1 MLMFRKLLLGL
12 ILGLITVVQVHAQG
26 TGVLQGKVLDE
37 GTNQPVPFALVVA
50 KLNGVQKG
58 FNQANAEGK
67 YRIPA
72 LPGGTYTVEIKAT
85 GYGQSVVNGIS
96 IGADRTTFQDFKLSP
111 GENTTNVVNIGGE
124 RPLVDKGETTT
135 GKAISEA
142 DIKNSSIRNVTD
154 LAATTSGVVQSDDG
168 GGINIRGG
176 REEQTAYFVDGIR
189 MRGSTSIPK
198 KALSGVNVATG
209 GVSAQYGDATSG
221 VISITT
227 QSGASTFSMGGE
239 ILTSQFLDPYGY
251 NLAALNFTGPILKK
265 KSLLPNG
272 DTITRT
278 ILSYFLA
285 AEVEKTKDGSPS
297 ALGVW
302 QLNDDV
308 LKSLQTNPLRP
319 SPTSSGFV
327 QNALFVTA
335 DDMTLVKARP
345 NAGNQRLSLT
355 GKLDFTPTNYITITV
370 GGTYDNQSGMNYN
383 RVNSLFNS
391 ANFSN
396 SNSTTTRVY
405 GRFKQ
410 TFGGKGGT
418 ESTSKVKP
426 SYYQIQVDYTRTTNK
441 TEVEGLGTNPFNYG
455 YHGKFDEQWSRQY
468 DSSGD
473 SSRIRLGKDSAYVI
487 NPINGDTLRYVD
499 INGIQT
505 GFRQDNFTYTG
516 GTIDP
521 TLSAYNNNIFG
532 YLNSNNVWNFQTAG
546 FSILGGYLNGQMPTS
561 VYGIWQPIGLQSNG
575 FGHSETNMFRLTGQ
589 ASVDVGNHHILFG
602 LEFDQ
607 RTDRSWSVNPLNN
620 SIGIWGLA
628 RSLTN
633 RHISELDFNSP
644 HFEMNAIDPT
654 KVDQVWFDRLYNQG
668 NQSTFD
674 ANLRKGLGLAVNN
687 TDYIVL
693 DNLDPSKLKLDYFS
707 ANELLN
713 NGQGYIGYFGYDY
726 LGNKM
731 TKTPGYLDFFTDT
744 VNRPIAPYAP
754 IYTAGYIEDNFTF
767 DDINFKVG
775 VRVDRF
781 DANQPVLKDN
791 YLLYPAKTAGEV
803 DGKLNPTGAHPG
815 TIGSNYVVYVNSETN
830 PTTILGYRDGNR
842 WYNANGAEISNA
854 SGLAQNSVT
863 GRITPYLVTPGVLTK
878 SDGERGLLMKDAFT
892 QYKPQINVMP
902 RIAFTFPISDEA
914 QFFAHYDVLTKRP
927 SNNFRFD
934 PTDYYYLANVGGTIN
949 NPGLKPEKTI
959 DYQLGYKQA
968 FNKNSALTITAYYRE
983 MRNMVQVI
991 PVNFAYPVNYFTYGN
1006 IDFGNVKGFGV
1017 DYEVRPSRKNGK
1029 RSNLRMTASYTLQF
1043 ASGTGSNANS
1053 AGTFVNLGLDA
1064 IRTPFYLSYDARHRL
1079 VATVDYRYGVG
1090 KAYNGPENLKKVL
1103 QGMGINFTA
1112 NYQSGTP
1119 YTRQRL
1125 VTPAAAFGITARTQ
1139 QKGDINS
1146 SRLPGQFRVTMR
1158 IEKQVSIVTNP
1169 ESKKAL
1175 DATISLQ
1182 IFNLLDAQNVLG
1194 AYAYTGSS
1202 TDDGYLTSPLG
1213 NQQLQGVFSQQSFID
1228 LYRASMDNPGFYSL
1242 PRRIRLGI
1250 NFNL

>member
-37 GTNQPVPFALVVA
+37 SNNQPVPFAIVVA

-58 FNQANAEGK
+58 FSQATAEGK

-72 LPGGTYTVEIKAT
+72 LPGGTYVIEVKAT
-85 GYGQSVVNGIS
+85 GYGQLVVNGLS
-96 IGADRTTFQDFKLSP
+96 VGADRTTFQDFKLSP
-111 GENTTNVVNIGGE
+111 GITTTSKVDITAS
-124 RPLVDKGETTT
+124 LVDKGRTTT
-135 GKAISEA
+135 GAEITAEQ
-142 DIKNSSIRNVTD
+142 IKTSAIRNPGD
-154 LAATTSGVVQSDDG
+154 LAALSSGVTQSDDG
-168 GGINIRGG
+168 AGLNIRGG

-189 MRGSTSIPK
+189 MRGTTSLPK
-198 KALSGVNVATG
+198 GALAGVNVATG
-209 GVSAQYGDATSG
+209 GISAQYGDATSG

-227 QSGASTFSMGGE
+227 QSGASKFSMGGE
-239 ILTSQFLDPYGY
+239 ILTSQYLDPYGY
-251 NLAALNFTGPILKK
+251 NLAALNFSGPILKK
-265 KSLLPNG
+265 SFTNAAG
-272 DTITRT
+272 QQESRT

-285 AEVEKTKDGSPS
+285 VEAEKTKDGSPS

-302 QLNDDV
+302 QLKDDV

-355 GKLDFTPTNYITITV
+355 GKLDFTPTNKITITL

-396 SNSTTTRVY
+396 STGTTTRVY
-405 GRFKQ
+405 GRYKQ
-410 TFGGKGGT
+410 SFGGETNK

-426 SYYQIQVDYTRTTNK
+426 SYFQIQVDYTKTTNK
-441 TEVEGLGTNPFNYG
+441 TEVDGLGTNPFNYG
-455 YHGKFDEQWSRQY
+455 YHGKFDERWERQY
-468 DSSGD
+468 ESRGD
-473 SSRIRLGKDSAYVI
+473 SSKIFLGSDTTYYMS
-487 NPINGDTLRYVD
+487 PTGDTLRWVD
-499 INGIQT
+499 VNAVHS
-505 GFRQDNFTYTG
+505 GFAQRGFSYTA
-516 GTIDP
+516 GTVDP

-532 YLNSNNVWNFQTAG
+532 YLNTNNVWNFPTAG

-561 VYGIWQPIGLQSNG
+561 VYGIWQPVGLQSNG

-633 RHISELDFNSP
+633 RHIAELDYKNYKYIL
-644 HFEMNAIDPT
+644 NGIDPN
-654 KVDQVWFDRLYNQG
+654 KVDTINFERLYNKD

-674 ANLRKGLGLAVNN
+674 ANLRKDLGFAA

-731 TKTPGYLDFFTDT
+731 SKTPGYLDFFTDT
-744 VNRPIAPYAP
+744 VKRPIAPYAP

-803 DGKLNPTGAHPG
+803 DGKLNPNGAHPG
-815 TIGSNYVVYVNSETN
+815 TIGNNYVVYVNSETN

-902 RIAFTFPISDEA
+902 RIAFTFPISDDA
-914 QFFAHYDVLTKRP
+914 MFFAHYDVLTKRP

-1006 IDFGNVKGFGV
+1006 IDFGNVKGFGF
-1017 DYEVRPSRKNGK
+1017 DYVIQPTTKGGK
-1029 RSNLRMTASYTLQF
+1029 KSNLRLTASYTLQF

-1090 KAYNGPENLKKVL
+1090 SRYNGPENLKKIL
-1103 QGMGINFTA
+1103 QGFGINFTA

-1158 IEKQVSIVTNP
+1158 LEKQLSIVTNP
-1169 ESKKAL
+1169 EKNKAL

-1228 LYRASMDNPGFYSL
+1228 LYRSSMDNPGFYSL